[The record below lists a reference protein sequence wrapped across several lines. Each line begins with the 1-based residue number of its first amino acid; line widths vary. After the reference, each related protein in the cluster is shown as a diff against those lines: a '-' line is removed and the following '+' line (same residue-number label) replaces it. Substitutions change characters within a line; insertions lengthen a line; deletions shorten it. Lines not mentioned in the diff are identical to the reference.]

1 MKGIVIKLS
10 AAAVILLIIVFVWIY
25 PEPFAHSVTK
35 NAVINVG
42 DSEKFSCSE
51 IEAAA
56 NAVIDGF
63 AFSNCELLTVS
74 YDEKFSNEYLEY
86 EHAPY
91 DRHDMIVLNSSFK
104 TGSFA
109 YGSGFPP
116 NSYCDTW
123 NWTLVRDGDSWII
136 LHSGQC

>member
-1 MKGIVIKLS
+1 MKGTVIKIS
-10 AAAVILLIIVFVWIY
+10 AAAVILILIVLVWIY
-25 PEPFAHSVTK
+25 PEPFAHPVTK

-42 DSEKFSCSE
+42 TSEKFSDLE

-63 AFSNCELLTVS
+63 SFSNCELLTVS
-74 YDEKFSNEYLEY
+74 YDEKFSDEYLEY
-86 EHAPY
+86 ERAPY
-91 DRHDMIVLNSSFK
+91 DKQDMIVLCSSFK

-123 NWTLVRDGDSWII
+123 NWTLVRDGDDWTI